1 MGKSKMEIKIV
12 EESKNKLIAEIKGES
27 HGFCNA
33 IRNAL
38 WNVKGVT
45 ISGYNID
52 HPLVGIPK
60 IIVQTEKDV
69 EPRKVLEK
77 AAKNLKKEC
86 DEALKAFEKELK

>member
-1 MGKSKMEIKIV
+1 MEIKII
-12 EESKNKLIAEIKGES
+12 EESKNKLIAEVHGES

-33 IRNAL
+33 IRKAL
-38 WNVKGVT
+38 WDVKGVT
-45 ISGYNID
+45 IAGYNID

-60 IIVQTEKDV
+60 IVVQTEKDV